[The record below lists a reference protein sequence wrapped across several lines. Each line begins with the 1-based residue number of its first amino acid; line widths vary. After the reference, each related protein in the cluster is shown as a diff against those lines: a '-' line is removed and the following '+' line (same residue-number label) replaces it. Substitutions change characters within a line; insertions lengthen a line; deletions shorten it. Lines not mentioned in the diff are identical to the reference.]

1 MFQMSN
7 VEKVIF
13 MLLELSQNLEK
24 NFKINYIIGYGLT
37 KDNELSVRHVSWRI
51 VK

>member
-1 MFQMSN
+1 MFQTSN

-24 NFKINYIIGYGLT
+24 NFKINYIIGYF
-37 KDNELSVRHVSWRI
+37 
-51 VK
+51 